1 MAGNG
6 FVARP
11 AGNPAG
17 AGGVTALT
25 EHIDIRPVQPA
36 DLDALEALEKR
47 TFETDRLSRRSFR
60 RWISGEHRA
69 FKVATVDGVLAGYIL
84 IILHRGTRLARLYSI
99 AVDSQ
104 MRGRGLG
111 RKLIEA
117 GEKAA
122 RAAGRIDMRLEVR
135 KDNDAAIQLYEQLG
149 YHRFGEY
156 EDYYEDHQ
164 DAFRYQKRILQFDA
178 SHWQRPVPWYR
189 QNTEFT
195 CGPASLLMAMQAL
208 DKNIQPDISEEMH
221 LWREATTIF
230 MTSGHGGCHPLG
242 LAIAARKRGF
252 KAEVWISGDQILFID
267 SVRAEKKKKIIELA
281 HTDFV
286 AQAKKLKVP
295 VHHSEVSQQQLTR
308 ALKKGGIPLI
318 LISTWQLDGKR
329 VPHWVVLSAFDDEF
343 FYLHDPDP
351 EEGLQTDLDCQY
363 LPIARSD
370 FDRMARFGR
379 DRLRTAVIISPGQ

>member
-1 MAGNG
+1 VAGDG
-6 FVARP
+6 IVAKP
-11 AGNPAG
+11 AGDPAG
-17 AGGVTALT
+17 AGGVAALT
-25 EHIDIRPVQPA
+25 EQIVIRPVQGA

-47 TFETDRLSRRSFR
+47 TFDTDRLSRRSFR
-60 RWISGEHRA
+60 RWINGEHRA
-69 FKVATVDGVLAGYIL
+69 FKVATVDGALAGYIL

-99 AVDSQ
+99 AVDSR

-111 RKLIEA
+111 RELIEA

-122 RAAGRIDMRLEVR
+122 RDAGRIDMRLEVR
-135 KDNDAAIQLYEQLG
+135 KDNAAAIQLYEQLG

-164 DAFRYQKRILQFDA
+164 DAFRYQKRIRQFDA

-195 CGPASLLMAMQAL
+195 CGPASLMMAMQAL
-208 DKNIQPDISEEMH
+208 NRELQPDISEEMH

-252 KAEVWISGDQILFID
+252 RAEVWISGDQVLFID

-286 AQAKKLKVP
+286 SQAKKLKIP
-295 VHHSEVSQQQLTR
+295 VHHSEISQLQLTK

-363 LPIARSD
+363 LPVARSD

-379 DRLRTAVIISPGQ
+379 DRLRTAVIISL

>member
-1 MAGNG
+1 M
-6 FVARP
+6 
-11 AGNPAG
+11 
-17 AGGVTALT
+17 T
-25 EHIDIRPVQPA
+25 EQIDVRPVQLA

-47 TFETDRLSRRSFR
+47 TFDTDRLSRRSFR

-122 RAAGRIDMRLEVR
+122 RKAGRIDMRLEVR

-208 DKNIQPDISEEMH
+208 DKNVTPDISEEMH

-286 AQAKKLKVP
+286 TQAKKLKIP

-343 FYLHDPDP
+343 FYLHDSDP

-379 DRLRTAVIISPGQ
+379 DRLRTAVIISPGE

>member
-1 MAGNG
+1 
-6 FVARP
+6 VARP

>member
-1 MAGNG
+1 MVNALSKNK
-6 FVARP
+6 P
-11 AGNPAG
+11 AGG
-17 AGGVTALT
+17 ATLN
-25 EHIDIRPVQPA
+25 IRPVRGA

-47 TFETDRLSRRSFR
+47 TFDTDRLSRRSLR
-60 RWISGEHRA
+60 RWINGEHRA
-69 FKVATVDGVLAGYIL
+69 FLVATLDEQLAGYIL

-99 AVDSQ
+99 AVDADA
-104 MRGRGLG
+104 RGHGLG
-111 RKLIEA
+111 RKLLVA

-122 RAAGRIDMRLEVR
+122 REDGRIDMRLEVR
-135 KDNDAAIQLYEQLG
+135 QDNTSAIQLYESMG

-156 EDYYEDHQ
+156 EDYYEDHE
-164 DAFRYQKRILQFDA
+164 DAFRYQKRILQFDP

-189 QNTEFT
+189 QTTEFT
-195 CGPASLLMAMQAL
+195 CGPASLMMSMQAL
-208 DKNIQPDISEEMH
+208 DSSYQSDRSEEMQ

-242 LAIAARKRGF
+242 LALAAHKRGF
-252 KAEVWISGDQILFID
+252 RAEVWISRKGPLFVD
-267 SVRAEKKKKIIELA
+267 GVRAEKKKHILELV

-286 AQAKKLKVP
+286 RKAKEKHVA
-295 VHHSEVSQQQLTR
+295 VHYREITQQQLTR
-308 ALKKGGIPLI
+308 ELKKGGIPII
-318 LISTWQLDGKR
+318 LISTWQLDGRR

-379 DRLRTAVIISPGQ
+379 DRLRTAVIISRA

>member
-1 MAGNG
+1 M
-6 FVARP
+6 ARP
-11 AGNPAG
+11 TGSPAG

-25 EHIDIRPVQPA
+25 EQIAIRPVQLT

-47 TFETDRLSRRSFR
+47 TFDTDRLSRRSFR
-60 RWISGEHRA
+60 RWINSEHRA
-69 FKVATVDGVLAGYIL
+69 FLVITVDSVLAGYVL

-99 AVDSQ
+99 AVDTTL
-104 MRGRGLG
+104 RGRGIG

-117 GEKAA
+117 GEQAA
-122 RAAGRIDMRLEVR
+122 REASRIDMRLEVR
-135 KDNDAAIQLYEQLG
+135 KDNPAAIALYEQLG

-164 DAFRYQKRILQFDA
+164 DAFRYQKRIRQFDP

-208 DKNIQPDISEEMH
+208 DKSIAPNISEEMH

-252 KAEVWISGDQILFID
+252 KAEVWISGDQVLFID
-267 SVRAEKKKKIIELA
+267 SVRAENKKKIIELA
-281 HTDFV
+281 HRDFV
-286 AQAKKLKVP
+286 SQAKKLKIP
-295 VHHSEVSQQQLTR
+295 VHHSEISQQQLSKS
-308 ALKKGGIPLI
+308 LKKGGIPLI

-343 FYLHDPDP
+343 FYLHDSDP

-379 DRLRTAVIISPGQ
+379 DRLRTAVIISR

>member
-1 MAGNG
+1 M
-6 FVARP
+6 ARP
-11 AGNPAG
+11 TGNPAG

-25 EHIDIRPVQPA
+25 EKIDIRPVQPA

-135 KDNDAAIQLYEQLG
+135 KDNQSAITLYEQLG

-286 AQAKKLKVP
+286 AQAKKLKIP
-295 VHHSEVSQQQLTR
+295 VHHSEVSQQQLTK

-343 FYLHDPDP
+343 FYLHDSDP
-351 EEGLQTDLDCQY
+351 EDGLQTDLDCQY

>member
-1 MAGNG
+1 MAWPTGS
-6 FVARP
+6 
-11 AGNPAG
+11 PAG
-17 AGGVTALT
+17 ARGVTTLT
-25 EHIDIRPVQPA
+25 EHIVIRPVQLS
-36 DLDALEALEKR
+36 DLDALEALENR
-47 TFETDRLSRRSFR
+47 TFDTDRLSRRSFR
-60 RWISGEHRA
+60 RWINSEHRA
-69 FKVATVDGVLAGYIL
+69 FLVITVDEVLAGYVL

-99 AVDSQ
+99 AVDTTL
-104 MRGRGLG
+104 RGRGIG

-117 GEKAA
+117 GEQAA
-122 RAAGRIDMRLEVR
+122 REAGRIDMRLEVR
-135 KDNDAAIQLYEQLG
+135 KDNPAAIALYEQLG
-149 YHRFGEY
+149 YYRFGEY

-164 DAFRYQKRILQFDA
+164 DAFRYQKRIRQFDP

-208 DKNIQPDISEEMH
+208 DKSIAPDISEEMH

-252 KAEVWISGDQILFID
+252 KAEVWISGDQVLFID
-267 SVRAEKKKKIIELA
+267 SVRAENKKKIIELA
-281 HTDFV
+281 HRDFV
-286 AQAKKLKVP
+286 SQAKKLKIP
-295 VHHSEVSQQQLTR
+295 VHHSEISQQQLSKS
-308 ALKKGGIPLI
+308 LKKGGIPLI

-343 FYLHDPDP
+343 FYLHDSDP

-379 DRLRTAVIISPGQ
+379 DRLRTAVIISPGS

>member
-1 MAGNG
+1 M
-6 FVARP
+6 ARP
-11 AGNPAG
+11 TGNPAG

-25 EHIDIRPVQPA
+25 EDIDIRPVQPA

-99 AVDSQ
+99 AVDSR

-135 KDNDAAIQLYEQLG
+135 KDNQSAITLYEQLG

-286 AQAKKLKVP
+286 AQAKKLKIP
-295 VHHSEVSQQQLTR
+295 VHHSEVSQQQLTK

-343 FYLHDPDP
+343 FYLHDSDP
-351 EEGLQTDLDCQY
+351 EDGLQTDLDCQY

>member
-1 MAGNG
+1 MACSSGDSSG
-6 FVARP
+6 T
-11 AGNPAG
+11 
-17 AGGVTALT
+17 GGITALSRQ
-25 EHIDIRPVQPA
+25 IDIRPVQPA

-47 TFETDRLSRRSFR
+47 TFDTDRLSRRSFR
-60 RWISGEHRA
+60 RWISSEHRA
-69 FKVATVDGVLAGYIL
+69 FKVAVVDGVLAGYIL

-99 AVDSQ
+99 AVDSNL
-104 MRGRGLG
+104 RGCGLG

-122 RAAGRIDMRLEVR
+122 RKAGRIDMRLEVR
-135 KDNDAAIQLYEQLG
+135 KDNAAAITLYEQLG

-208 DKNIQPDISEEMH
+208 DKTIQPDISEEMH

-286 AQAKKLKVP
+286 TQAKKLKIP

-363 LPIARSD
+363 LPIGRDD

-379 DRLRTAVIISPGQ
+379 DRLRTAVIISR